1 MKMIRKRL
9 LELAPDSK
17 KYIAGTVVLQWLKL
31 CSNIALMF
39 VFSNV
44 IRLVVTDSDTAF
56 SKLYIYIAAAVM
68 TLIIRYLCVYFSS
81 KTSFYASAQVKKVLR
96 EKMYNKLAGMG
107 RSYSQKVSTAEVV
120 QVFVEGIDQL
130 ELYFGKYLPQF
141 FFSMLAP
148 VTLFIVLSFVNFKSA
163 LVLMICVPLI
173 PLSIVAVQKIAK
185 RLLNKYW
192 GVYVTLGDTFL
203 ENIQGLTTLKIYGAD
218 ERKNVEMNEKA
229 EEFRRITMKV
239 LTMQLNSVS
248 VMDIVAY
255 GGSAA
260 GVIIAVYQVL
270 KGNIDF
276 SEAFLIISL
285 AADFFLPL
293 RLLGSF
299 FHVAMNG
306 MAASDK
312 LFNLLD
318 IPDDEKGEREDVD
331 FNSGITFDSVSF
343 SYNESKKAVD
353 NVSFKLNKK
362 GLTAVVG
369 ESGCGKSTLAS
380 VLCGTNTGYTGDIFI
395 GSVQLRDIAENALNK
410 NMTAVNFD
418 SYIFS
423 STVRENLLMAKPD
436 ADDTEM
442 LEVLRKVNLD
452 TLGGENNVLDYEIKE
467 AGGNLSGGQRQ
478 RLAVARAL
486 LHDASI
492 YVFDEVTSNIDSE
505 SEEKIMDVIRD
516 LAKEKTVFMISHR
529 LENVK
534 SADNI
539 ILLKNGRIAE
549 SGTHEELM
557 NNRGGYYEMYSSQS
571 SLENYSRK
579 EAVVL

>member
-1 MKMIRKRL
+1 MIRKRL

-31 CSNIALMF
+31 CSDIALMF
-39 VFSNV
+39 IFSYV
-44 IRLVVTDSDTAF
+44 IRIVVTDSDTAF

-68 TLIIRYLCVYFSS
+68 TLIIRYVCVYLSS
-81 KTSFYASAQVKKVLR
+81 KTSFYASAQVKKILR
-96 EKMYNKLAGMG
+96 EKMYNKLSGMG

-312 LFNLLD
+312 LFDLLD
-318 IPDDEKGEREDVD
+318 IPDEEKGNREDVD
-331 FNSGITFDSVSF
+331 FNAGITFDNASF

-353 NVSFKLNKK
+353 GVSFKLNKK

-436 ADDTEM
+436 ADDGEM
-442 LEVLRKVNLD
+442 LEVLKKVNLD
-452 TLGGENNVLDYEIKE
+452 TLDGKNNVLDYEIKE

-505 SEEKIMDVIRD
+505 SEEKIMDVIRG
-516 LAKEKTVFMISHR
+516 LAKEKTVLMISHR
-529 LENVK
+529 LENIK

-549 SGTHEELM
+549 SGMHEELM
-557 NNRGGYYEMYSSQS
+557 KNRGGYYEMYSSQS
-571 SLENYSRK
+571 SLENYTRK
-579 EAVVL
+579 ETVVL

>member
-1 MKMIRKRL
+1 MIRKRL

-31 CSNIALMF
+31 CSDIALMF
-39 VFSNV
+39 VFSYV
-44 IRLVVTDSDTAF
+44 IRIVVTDSDTAF
-56 SKLYIYIAAAVM
+56 SKLYIYISAAVM
-68 TLIIRYLCVYFSS
+68 TLIIRYVCVYFSS

-96 EKMYNKLAGMG
+96 EKMYNKLSGMG

-276 SEAFLIISL
+276 AEAFLIISL

-306 MAASDK
+306 TAASDK
-312 LFNLLD
+312 LFDLLD
-318 IPDDEKGEREDVD
+318 IPDEEKGNREDVD
-331 FNSGITFDSVSF
+331 FNAGITFDNVSF

-353 NVSFKLNKK
+353 GVSFKLNKK
-362 GLTAVVG
+362 VLTAVVG

-380 VLCGTNTGYTGDIFI
+380 VLCGTDTGYTGDIFI
-395 GSVQLRDIAENALNK
+395 GSVQLRDIAENVLNK

-436 ADDTEM
+436 ADDGEM
-442 LEVLRKVNLD
+442 LEVLKKVNLD
-452 TLGGENNVLDYEIKE
+452 TLDGKNNVLDYEIKE

-505 SEEKIMDVIRD
+505 SEEKIMDVIRG
-516 LAKEKTVFMISHR
+516 LAKEKTVLMISHR

-557 NNRGGYYEMYSSQS
+557 KNRGGYYEMYSSQS
-571 SLENYSRK
+571 SLENYTRK

>member
-1 MKMIRKRL
+1 MIRKRL

-31 CSNIALMF
+31 CSDIALMF
-39 VFSNV
+39 VFSYV
-44 IRLVVTDSDTAF
+44 IRIVVTDSDTAF
-56 SKLYIYIAAAVM
+56 SKLYIYISAAVM
-68 TLIIRYLCVYFSS
+68 TLIIRYVCVYFSS

-96 EKMYNKLAGMG
+96 EKMYNKLSGMG

-276 SEAFLIISL
+276 AEAFLIISL

-306 MAASDK
+306 TAASDK
-312 LFNLLD
+312 LFDLLD
-318 IPDDEKGEREDVD
+318 IPDEEKGNREDVD
-331 FNSGITFDSVSF
+331 FNAGITFDNVSF

-353 NVSFKLNKK
+353 DVSFKLNKK
-362 GLTAVVG
+362 VLTAVVG

-380 VLCGTNTGYTGDIFI
+380 VLCGTDTGYTGDIFI
-395 GSVQLRDIAENALNK
+395 GSVQLRDIAENVLNK

-436 ADDTEM
+436 ADDGEM
-442 LEVLRKVNLD
+442 LEVLKKVNLD
-452 TLGGENNVLDYEIKE
+452 TLDGKNNVLDYEIKE

-505 SEEKIMDVIRD
+505 SEEKIMDVIRG
-516 LAKEKTVFMISHR
+516 LAKEKTVLMISHR

-557 NNRGGYYEMYSSQS
+557 KNRGGYYEMYSSQS
-571 SLENYSRK
+571 SLENYTRK

>member
-1 MKMIRKRL
+1 MIRKRL

-31 CSNIALMF
+31 CSDIALMF
-39 VFSNV
+39 VFSYV
-44 IRLVVTDSDTAF
+44 IRIVVTDSDTAF
-56 SKLYIYIAAAVM
+56 SKLYIYISAAVM
-68 TLIIRYLCVYFSS
+68 TLIIRYVCVYFSS
-81 KTSFYASAQVKKVLR
+81 KTSFYASAQVKKILR
-96 EKMYNKLAGMG
+96 EKMYNKLSGMG

-229 EEFRRITMKV
+229 EEFRCITMKV

-306 MAASDK
+306 TAASDK
-312 LFNLLD
+312 LFDLLD
-318 IPDDEKGEREDVD
+318 IPDEEKGNREDVD
-331 FNSGITFDSVSF
+331 FNAGITFDNVSF

-353 NVSFKLNKK
+353 DVSFKLNKK

-395 GSVQLRDIAENALNK
+395 GSVQLREIAENALNK

-436 ADDTEM
+436 ADDGEM
-442 LEVLRKVNLD
+442 LEVLKKVNLD
-452 TLGGENNVLDYEIKE
+452 TLDGKNNVLDYEIKE

-505 SEEKIMDVIRD
+505 SEEKIMDVIRG
-516 LAKEKTVFMISHR
+516 LAKEKTVLMISHR

-557 NNRGGYYEMYSSQS
+557 KNRGGYYEMYSSQS
-571 SLENYSRK
+571 SLENYTRK
-579 EAVVL
+579 ETVVL

>member
-1 MKMIRKRL
+1 MIRKRL

-31 CSNIALMF
+31 CSDIALMF
-39 VFSNV
+39 VFSYV
-44 IRLVVTDSDTAF
+44 IRIVVTDSDTAF
-56 SKLYIYIAAAVM
+56 SKLYIYISAAVM
-68 TLIIRYLCVYFSS
+68 TLIIRYVCVYFSS

-96 EKMYNKLAGMG
+96 EKMYNKLSGMG

-306 MAASDK
+306 TAASDK
-312 LFNLLD
+312 LFDLLD
-318 IPDDEKGEREDVD
+318 IPDEEKGNREDVD
-331 FNSGITFDSVSF
+331 FNAGITFDNVSF
-343 SYNESKKAVD
+343 SYNELKKAVD
-353 NVSFKLNKK
+353 GVSFKLNKK
-362 GLTAVVG
+362 VLTAVVG

-380 VLCGTNTGYTGDIFI
+380 VLCGTDTGYTGDIFI
-395 GSVQLRDIAENALNK
+395 GSVQLRDIAENVLNK

-436 ADDTEM
+436 ADDGEM
-442 LEVLRKVNLD
+442 LEVLKKVNLD
-452 TLGGENNVLDYEIKE
+452 TLDGKNNVLDYEIKE

-505 SEEKIMDVIRD
+505 SEEKIMDVIRG
-516 LAKEKTVFMISHR
+516 LAKEKTVLMISHR

-557 NNRGGYYEMYSSQS
+557 KNRGGYYEMYSSQS
-571 SLENYSRK
+571 SLENYTRK
-579 EAVVL
+579 ETVVL

>member
-1 MKMIRKRL
+1 MIRKRL

-31 CSNIALMF
+31 CSDIALMF
-39 VFSNV
+39 VFSYV
-44 IRLVVTDSDTAF
+44 IRIVVTDSDTAF
-56 SKLYIYIAAAVM
+56 SKLYIYISAAVM
-68 TLIIRYLCVYFSS
+68 TLIIRYVCVYFSS

-96 EKMYNKLAGMG
+96 EKMYNKLSDMG

-306 MAASDK
+306 TAASDK
-312 LFNLLD
+312 LFDLLD
-318 IPDDEKGEREDVD
+318 IPDEEKGNREDVD
-331 FNSGITFDSVSF
+331 FNAGITFDNVSF

-353 NVSFKLNKK
+353 GVSFKLNKK

-380 VLCGTNTGYTGDIFI
+380 VLCGTDTGYTGDIFI
-395 GSVQLRDIAENALNK
+395 GSVQLRDIAENVLNK

-436 ADDTEM
+436 ADDGEM
-442 LEVLRKVNLD
+442 LEVLKKVNLD
-452 TLGGENNVLDYEIKE
+452 TLDGKNNVLDYEIKE

-505 SEEKIMDVIRD
+505 SEEKIMDVIRG
-516 LAKEKTVFMISHR
+516 LAKEKTVLMISHR

-549 SGTHEELM
+549 SGMHEELM
-557 NNRGGYYEMYSSQS
+557 KNRGGYYEMYSSQS
-571 SLENYSRK
+571 SLENYTRK
-579 EAVVL
+579 ETVVL

>member
-1 MKMIRKRL
+1 MIRKRL

-31 CSNIALMF
+31 CSDIALMF
-39 VFSNV
+39 VFSYV
-44 IRLVVTDSDTAF
+44 IRIVVTDSDTAF

-68 TLIIRYLCVYFSS
+68 TLIIRYVCVYFSS
-81 KTSFYASAQVKKVLR
+81 KTSFYASAQVKKILR
-96 EKMYNKLAGMG
+96 EKMYNKLSGMG

-248 VMDIVAY
+248 VMDIAAY

-306 MAASDK
+306 TAASDK
-312 LFNLLD
+312 LFDLLD
-318 IPDDEKGEREDVD
+318 IPDEEKGNREDVD
-331 FNSGITFDSVSF
+331 FNAGITFDNVSF

-353 NVSFKLNKK
+353 GVSFKLNKK

-395 GSVQLRDIAENALNK
+395 GSVQLREIAENAINK

-436 ADDTEM
+436 ADDGEM
-442 LEVLRKVNLD
+442 LEVLKKVNLD
-452 TLGGENNVLDYEIKE
+452 TLDGKNNVLDYEIKE

-505 SEEKIMDVIRD
+505 SEEKIMDVIRG
-516 LAKEKTVFMISHR
+516 LAKEKTVLMISHR

-557 NNRGGYYEMYSSQS
+557 KNRGGYYEMYSSQS
-571 SLENYSRK
+571 SLENYTRK
-579 EAVVL
+579 ETVVL

>member
-1 MKMIRKRL
+1 MIRKRL

-31 CSNIALMF
+31 CSDIALMF
-39 VFSNV
+39 VFSYV
-44 IRLVVTDSDTAF
+44 IRIVVTDSDTAF
-56 SKLYIYIAAAVM
+56 SKLYIYISAAVM
-68 TLIIRYLCVYFSS
+68 TLIIRYVCVYFSS

-96 EKMYNKLAGMG
+96 EKMYNKLSGMG

-306 MAASDK
+306 TAASDK
-312 LFNLLD
+312 LFDLLD
-318 IPDDEKGEREDVD
+318 IPDEEKGNREDVD
-331 FNSGITFDSVSF
+331 FNAGITFDNVSF
-343 SYNESKKAVD
+343 SYNESKKAID
-353 NVSFKLNKK
+353 DVSFKLNKK
-362 GLTAVVG
+362 VLTAVVG

-380 VLCGTNTGYTGDIFI
+380 VLCGTDTGYTGDIFI

-436 ADDTEM
+436 ADDGEM
-442 LEVLRKVNLD
+442 LEVLKKVNLD
-452 TLGGENNVLDYEIKE
+452 ALDGKNNVLDYEIKE

-505 SEEKIMDVIRD
+505 SEEKIMDVIRG
-516 LAKEKTVFMISHR
+516 LAKEKTVLMISHR

-557 NNRGGYYEMYSSQS
+557 KNRGGYYEMYSSQS
-571 SLENYSRK
+571 SLENYTRK
-579 EAVVL
+579 ETVVL

>member
-1 MKMIRKRL
+1 MIRKRL

-31 CSNIALMF
+31 CSDIALMF
-39 VFSNV
+39 VFSYV
-44 IRLVVTDSDTAF
+44 IRIVVTDSDTAF
-56 SKLYIYIAAAVM
+56 SKLYIYISAAVM
-68 TLIIRYLCVYFSS
+68 TLIIRYVCVYFSS

-96 EKMYNKLAGMG
+96 EKMYNKLSGMG

-276 SEAFLIISL
+276 SEVFLIISL

-306 MAASDK
+306 TAASDK
-312 LFNLLD
+312 LFDLLD
-318 IPDDEKGEREDVD
+318 IPDEEKGNREDVD
-331 FNSGITFDSVSF
+331 FNAGITFDNVSF

-353 NVSFKLNKK
+353 DVSFKLNKK
-362 GLTAVVG
+362 VLTAVVG

-380 VLCGTNTGYTGDIFI
+380 VLCGTDTGYTGDIFI
-395 GSVQLRDIAENALNK
+395 GSVQLRDIAENVLNK

-436 ADDTEM
+436 ADDGEM
-442 LEVLRKVNLD
+442 LEVLKKVNLD
-452 TLGGENNVLDYEIKE
+452 TLDGKNNVLDYEIKE

-505 SEEKIMDVIRD
+505 SEEKIMDVIRG
-516 LAKEKTVFMISHR
+516 LAKEKTVLMISHR

-557 NNRGGYYEMYSSQS
+557 KNRGGYYEMYSSQS
-571 SLENYSRK
+571 SLENYTRK
-579 EAVVL
+579 ETVVL

>member
-1 MKMIRKRL
+1 MIRKRL

-31 CSNIALMF
+31 CSDIALMF
-39 VFSNV
+39 VFSYV
-44 IRLVVTDSDTAF
+44 IRIVVTDSDTAF
-56 SKLYIYIAAAVM
+56 SKLYIYISVAVM
-68 TLIIRYLCVYFSS
+68 TLIIRYVCVYFSS
-81 KTSFYASAQVKKVLR
+81 KTSFYASAQVKKILR
-96 EKMYNKLAGMG
+96 EKMYNKLSGMG

-312 LFNLLD
+312 LFDLLD
-318 IPDDEKGEREDVD
+318 IPDEEKGNRENVD
-331 FNSGITFDSVSF
+331 FNAGITFDNASF

-353 NVSFKLNKK
+353 GVSFKLNKK

-436 ADDTEM
+436 ADDGEM
-442 LEVLRKVNLD
+442 LEVLKKVNLD
-452 TLGGENNVLDYEIKE
+452 TLDGKNNVLDYEIKE

-505 SEEKIMDVIRD
+505 SEEKIMDVIRG
-516 LAKEKTVFMISHR
+516 LAKEKTVLMISHR

-557 NNRGGYYEMYSSQS
+557 KNRGGYYEMYSSQS
-571 SLENYSRK
+571 SLENYTRK
-579 EAVVL
+579 ETVVL

>member
-1 MKMIRKRL
+1 MIRKRL

-31 CSNIALMF
+31 CSDIALMF
-39 VFSNV
+39 VFSYV
-44 IRLVVTDSDTAF
+44 IRIVVTDSDTAF
-56 SKLYIYIAAAVM
+56 SKLYIYISAAVM
-68 TLIIRYLCVYFSS
+68 TLIIRYVCVYFSS

-96 EKMYNKLAGMG
+96 EKMYNKLSDMG

-185 RLLNKYW
+185 RLLYKYW

-306 MAASDK
+306 TAASDK
-312 LFNLLD
+312 LFDLLD
-318 IPDDEKGEREDVD
+318 IPDEEKGNREDVD
-331 FNSGITFDSVSF
+331 FNAGITFDNVSF

-353 NVSFKLNKK
+353 GVSFKLNKK
-362 GLTAVVG
+362 GLTAVDG

-380 VLCGTNTGYTGDIFI
+380 VLCGTDTGYTGDIFI
-395 GSVQLRDIAENALNK
+395 GSVQLRDIAENVLNK

-436 ADDTEM
+436 ADDGEM
-442 LEVLRKVNLD
+442 LEVLKKVNLD
-452 TLGGENNVLDYEIKE
+452 TLDGKNNVLDYEIKE

-505 SEEKIMDVIRD
+505 SEEKIMDVIRG
-516 LAKEKTVFMISHR
+516 LAKEKTVLMISHR

-549 SGTHEELM
+549 SGMHEELM
-557 NNRGGYYEMYSSQS
+557 KNRGGYYEMYSSQS
-571 SLENYSRK
+571 SLENYTRK
-579 EAVVL
+579 ETVVL

>member
-1 MKMIRKRL
+1 MIRKRL
-9 LELAPDSK
+9 LEQAPQSK
-17 KYIAGTVVLQWLKL
+17 KYIAATVVLQWVKL
-31 CSNIALMF
+31 CANIVLMF
-39 VFSNV
+39 VFANV
-44 IRLVVTDSDTAF
+44 IRLVFSDADTSIGSLAV
-56 SKLYIYIAAAVM
+56 YIAAAVAVVAV
-68 TLIIRYLCVYFSS
+68 RYMCVYFSS

-96 EKMYNKLAGMG
+96 EKMYRKLCGMG
-107 RSYSQKVSTAEVV
+107 QAYSEKVSTAEIV
-120 QVFVEGIDQL
+120 QVFVEGVDQL
-130 ELYFGKYLPQF
+130 EMYFGKYLPQF

-148 VTLFIVLSFVNFKSA
+148 VTLFIVLSFVSFKSA

-185 RLLNKYW
+185 KLLSKYW
-192 GVYVTLGDTFL
+192 GVYVTLGDSFL
-203 ENIQGLTTLKIYGAD
+203 ENLQGLTTLKIYNAD
-218 ERKNVEMNEKA
+218 ERKNREMNEKA
-229 EEFRRITMKV
+229 EQFRRITMKV

-260 GVIIAVYQVL
+260 GIVIAVYQL
-270 KGNIDF
+270 AKGYIDF

-312 LFNLLD
+312 LFDLLD
-318 IPDDEKGEREDVD
+318 IPDGEKGTVRDVD
-331 FNSGITFDSVSF
+331 FNSGIKLENVSF
-343 SYNESKKAVD
+343 AYNESKNALTD
-353 NVSFKLNKK
+353 INFNIPRK
-362 GLTAVVG
+362 GLIAVAG

-380 VLCGTNTGYTGDIFI
+380 VVCAVRTGYTGSITV
-395 GSVQLRDIAENALNK
+395 GGVQLRDIDETVLTE
-410 NMTAVNFD
+410 NMTAVNFN

-423 STVRENLLMAKPD
+423 GSVRDNLLMAREN
-436 ADDTEM
+436 ATDDEM
-442 LEVLRKVNLD
+442 LGVLKKVGLDNLAD
-452 TLGGENNVLDYEIKE
+452 NVLDYELKE

-486 LHDASI
+486 LHDAAV

-505 SEEKIMDVIRD
+505 SEERIMSAIRS
-516 LAKEKTVFMISHR
+516 LAEEKAVLMISHR

-534 SADNI
+534 SADKI
-539 ILLKNGRIAE
+539 ILLDSGRISE
-549 SGTHEELM
+549 SGTHAELM
-557 NNRGGYYEMYSSQS
+557 SAGGKYCEMYTSQF

>member
-1 MKMIRKRL
+1 MIRKRL

-31 CSNIALMF
+31 CSDIALMF
-39 VFSNV
+39 VFSYV
-44 IRLVVTDSDTAF
+44 IRIVVTDSDTAF
-56 SKLYIYIAAAVM
+56 SKLYIYIVAAVM
-68 TLIIRYLCVYFSS
+68 TLIIRYVCVYLSS
-81 KTSFYASAQVKKVLR
+81 KTSFYASAQVKKILR
-96 EKMYNKLAGMG
+96 EKMYNKLSGMG

-312 LFNLLD
+312 LFDLLD
-318 IPDDEKGEREDVD
+318 IPDEEKGNRENVD
-331 FNSGITFDSVSF
+331 FNAGITFDNASF

-353 NVSFKLNKK
+353 GVSFKLNKK

-436 ADDTEM
+436 ADDGEM
-442 LEVLRKVNLD
+442 LEVLKKVNLD
-452 TLGGENNVLDYEIKE
+452 TLDGKNNVLDYEIKE

-505 SEEKIMDVIRD
+505 SEEKIMDVIRG
-516 LAKEKTVFMISHR
+516 LAKEKTVLMISHR

-557 NNRGGYYEMYSSQS
+557 KNRGGYYEMYSSQS
-571 SLENYSRK
+571 SLENYTRK
-579 EAVVL
+579 ETVVL

>member
-1 MKMIRKRL
+1 MIRKRL

-68 TLIIRYLCVYFSS
+68 TLIIRYVCVYFSS

-96 EKMYNKLAGMG
+96 EKMYNKLSGMG

-148 VTLFIVLSFVNFKSA
+148 VMLFIVLSFVNFKSA

-260 GVIIAVYQVL
+260 GIIIAVYQVL
-270 KGNIDF
+270 NGNIDF

-318 IPDDEKGEREDVD
+318 IPDDEKGDREDVD
-331 FNSGITFDSVSF
+331 FNSGITFDNVSF

-353 NVSFKLNKK
+353 GVSFKLNKK

-436 ADDTEM
+436 ADDGEM
-442 LEVLRKVNLD
+442 LEVLKKVNLD
-452 TLGGENNVLDYEIKE
+452 TIDGENNVLDYEIKE

-505 SEEKIMDVIRD
+505 SEEKIMDVIRN
-516 LAKEKTVFMISHR
+516 LAKEKTVLMISHR

-571 SLENYSRK
+571 SLENYTRK

>member
-1 MKMIRKRL
+1 MIRKRL

-31 CSNIALMF
+31 CSDRALMF
-39 VFSNV
+39 VFSYV
-44 IRLVVTDSDTAF
+44 IRIVVSDSDTAF
-56 SKLYIYIAAAVM
+56 SKLYIYISAAVM
-68 TLIIRYLCVYFSS
+68 TLIIRYVCVYFSS

-96 EKMYNKLAGMG
+96 EKMYNKLSDMG

-306 MAASDK
+306 TAASDK
-312 LFNLLD
+312 LFDLLD
-318 IPDDEKGEREDVD
+318 IPDEEKGNREDVD
-331 FNSGITFDSVSF
+331 FNAGITFDNVSF

-353 NVSFKLNKK
+353 GVSFKLNKK

-380 VLCGTNTGYTGDIFI
+380 VLCGTDTGYTGDIFI
-395 GSVQLRDIAENALNK
+395 GSVQLRDIAENVLNK

-436 ADDTEM
+436 ADDGEM
-442 LEVLRKVNLD
+442 LEVLKKVNLD
-452 TLGGENNVLDYEIKE
+452 TLDGKNNVLDYEIKE

-505 SEEKIMDVIRD
+505 SEEKIMDVIRG
-516 LAKEKTVFMISHR
+516 LAKEKTVLMISHR

-549 SGTHEELM
+549 SGMHEELM
-557 NNRGGYYEMYSSQS
+557 KNRGGYYEMYSSQS
-571 SLENYSRK
+571 SLENYTRK
-579 EAVVL
+579 ETVVL

>member
-1 MKMIRKRL
+1 MIRKRL

-31 CSNIALMF
+31 CSDIALMF
-39 VFSNV
+39 VFSYV
-44 IRLVVTDSDTAF
+44 IRIVVTDSDTAF
-56 SKLYIYIAAAVM
+56 SKLYIYISAAVM
-68 TLIIRYLCVYFSS
+68 TLIIRYVCVYFSS

-96 EKMYNKLAGMG
+96 EKMYNKLSGMG

-306 MAASDK
+306 TAASDK
-312 LFNLLD
+312 LFDLLD
-318 IPDDEKGEREDVD
+318 IPDEEKGNREDVD
-331 FNSGITFDSVSF
+331 FNAGITFDNVSF

-353 NVSFKLNKK
+353 GVSFKLNKK
-362 GLTAVVG
+362 VLTAVVG

-380 VLCGTNTGYTGDIFI
+380 VLCGTDTGYTGDIFI
-395 GSVQLRDIAENALNK
+395 GSVQLRDIAENVLNK

-436 ADDTEM
+436 ADDGEM
-442 LEVLRKVNLD
+442 LEVLKKVNLD
-452 TLGGENNVLDYEIKE
+452 TLDGKNNVLDYEIKE

-505 SEEKIMDVIRD
+505 SEEKIMDVIRG
-516 LAKEKTVFMISHR
+516 LAKEKTVLMISHR
-529 LENVK
+529 LENIK

-549 SGTHEELM
+549 SGMHEELM
-557 NNRGGYYEMYSSQS
+557 KNRGGYYEMYSSQS
-571 SLENYSRK
+571 SLENYTRK
-579 EAVVL
+579 ETVVL

>member
-1 MKMIRKRL
+1 MIRKRL

-31 CSNIALMF
+31 CSDIALMF
-39 VFSNV
+39 VFSYV
-44 IRLVVTDSDTAF
+44 IRIVVTDSDTAF
-56 SKLYIYIAAAVM
+56 SKLYIYISAAVM
-68 TLIIRYLCVYFSS
+68 TLIIRYVCVYFSS

-96 EKMYNKLAGMG
+96 EKMYNKLSGMG

-306 MAASDK
+306 TAASDK
-312 LFNLLD
+312 LFDLLD
-318 IPDDEKGEREDVD
+318 IPDEEKGNREDVD
-331 FNSGITFDSVSF
+331 FNAGITFDNVSF

-353 NVSFKLNKK
+353 GVSFKLNKK
-362 GLTAVVG
+362 VLTAVVG

-380 VLCGTNTGYTGDIFI
+380 VLCGTDTGYTGDIFI
-395 GSVQLRDIAENALNK
+395 GSVQLRDIAENVLNK

-436 ADDTEM
+436 ADDGEM
-442 LEVLRKVNLD
+442 LEVLKKVNLD
-452 TLGGENNVLDYEIKE
+452 TLDGKNNVLDYEIKE

-505 SEEKIMDVIRD
+505 SEEKIMDVIRG
-516 LAKEKTVFMISHR
+516 LAKEKTVLMISHR

-557 NNRGGYYEMYSSQS
+557 KNRGGYYEMYSSQS
-571 SLENYSRK
+571 SLENYTRK
-579 EAVVL
+579 ETVVL

>member
-1 MKMIRKRL
+1 MIRKRL

-31 CSNIALMF
+31 CSDIALMF
-39 VFSNV
+39 VFSYV
-44 IRLVVTDSDTAF
+44 IRIVVTDSDTAF
-56 SKLYIYIAAAVM
+56 SKLYIYISAAVM
-68 TLIIRYLCVYFSS
+68 TLIIRYVCVYFSS

-96 EKMYNKLAGMG
+96 EKMYNKLSGMG

-306 MAASDK
+306 TAASDK
-312 LFNLLD
+312 LFDLLD
-318 IPDDEKGEREDVD
+318 IPDEEKGNREDVD
-331 FNSGITFDSVSF
+331 FNAGITFDNVSF
-343 SYNESKKAVD
+343 SYNESKKAID
-353 NVSFKLNKK
+353 DVSFKLNKK
-362 GLTAVVG
+362 VLTAVVG

-380 VLCGTNTGYTGDIFI
+380 VLCGTDTGYTGDIFI
-395 GSVQLRDIAENALNK
+395 GSVQLRDIAENVLNK

-436 ADDTEM
+436 ADDGEM
-442 LEVLRKVNLD
+442 LEVLKKVNLD
-452 TLGGENNVLDYEIKE
+452 TLDGKNNVLDYEIKE

-505 SEEKIMDVIRD
+505 SEEKIMDVIRG
-516 LAKEKTVFMISHR
+516 LAKEKTVLMISHR
-529 LENVK
+529 LENIK

-549 SGTHEELM
+549 SGMHEELM
-557 NNRGGYYEMYSSQS
+557 KNRGGYYEMYSSQS
-571 SLENYSRK
+571 SLENYTRK
-579 EAVVL
+579 ETVVL

>member
-1 MKMIRKRL
+1 MIRKRL

-68 TLIIRYLCVYFSS
+68 TLIIRYICVYFSS

-96 EKMYNKLAGMG
+96 EKMYNKLSGMG

-148 VTLFIVLSFVNFKSA
+148 VMLFIVLSFVNFKSA

-260 GVIIAVYQVL
+260 GIIIAVYQVL
-270 KGNIDF
+270 NGNIDF

-318 IPDDEKGEREDVD
+318 IPDDEKGDREDVD
-331 FNSGITFDSVSF
+331 FNSGITFDNVSF

-353 NVSFKLNKK
+353 GVSFKLNKK

-436 ADDTEM
+436 ADDGEM
-442 LEVLRKVNLD
+442 LEVLKKVNLD
-452 TLGGENNVLDYEIKE
+452 TIDGENNVLDYEIKE

-505 SEEKIMDVIRD
+505 SEEKIMDVIRN
-516 LAKEKTVFMISHR
+516 LAKEKTVLMISHR

-571 SLENYSRK
+571 SLENYTRK

>member
-1 MKMIRKRL
+1 MIRKRL

-68 TLIIRYLCVYFSS
+68 TLIIRYVCVYFSS

-96 EKMYNKLAGMG
+96 EKMYNKLSGMG

-260 GVIIAVYQVL
+260 GIIIAVYQVL
-270 KGNIDF
+270 NGNIDF

-318 IPDDEKGEREDVD
+318 IPDDEKGDREDVD
-331 FNSGITFDSVSF
+331 FNSGITFDNVSF

-353 NVSFKLNKK
+353 GVSFKLNKK

-436 ADDTEM
+436 ADDGEM
-442 LEVLRKVNLD
+442 LEVLKKVNLD
-452 TLGGENNVLDYEIKE
+452 TIDGENNVLDYEIKE

-505 SEEKIMDVIRD
+505 SEEKIMDVIRN
-516 LAKEKTVFMISHR
+516 LAKEKTVLMISHR

-571 SLENYSRK
+571 SLENYTRK

>member
-1 MKMIRKRL
+1 MIRKRL

-31 CSNIALMF
+31 CSDIALMF
-39 VFSNV
+39 VFSYV
-44 IRLVVTDSDTAF
+44 IRIVVTDSDTAF

-68 TLIIRYLCVYFSS
+68 TLIIRYVCVYFSS
-81 KTSFYASAQVKKVLR
+81 KTSFYASAQVKKILR
-96 EKMYNKLAGMG
+96 EKMYNKLSGMG

-248 VMDIVAY
+248 VMDIAAY

-306 MAASDK
+306 TAASDK
-312 LFNLLD
+312 LFDLLD
-318 IPDDEKGEREDVD
+318 IPDEEKGNREDVD
-331 FNSGITFDSVSF
+331 FNAGITFDNVSF

-353 NVSFKLNKK
+353 GVSFKLNKK

-395 GSVQLRDIAENALNK
+395 GSVQLREIAENAINK

-436 ADDTEM
+436 ADDGEM
-442 LEVLRKVNLD
+442 LEVLKKVNLD
-452 TLGGENNVLDYEIKE
+452 TLDGKNNVHDSEIKE

-505 SEEKIMDVIRD
+505 SEEKIMDVIRG
-516 LAKEKTVFMISHR
+516 LAKEKTVLMISHR

-557 NNRGGYYEMYSSQS
+557 KNRGGYYEMYSSQS
-571 SLENYSRK
+571 SLENYTRK
-579 EAVVL
+579 ETVVL

>member
-1 MKMIRKRL
+1 MIRKRL

-31 CSNIALMF
+31 CSDIALMF
-39 VFSNV
+39 IFSYV
-44 IRLVVTDSDTAF
+44 IRIVVTDSDTAF
-56 SKLYIYIAAAVM
+56 SKLYIYIVAAVM
-68 TLIIRYLCVYFSS
+68 TLIIRYVCVYLSS
-81 KTSFYASAQVKKVLR
+81 KTSFYASAQVKKILR
-96 EKMYNKLAGMG
+96 EKMYNKLSGMG

-306 MAASDK
+306 TAASDK
-312 LFNLLD
+312 LFDLLD
-318 IPDDEKGEREDVD
+318 IPDEEKGNRENVD
-331 FNSGITFDSVSF
+331 FNAGITFDNASF

-353 NVSFKLNKK
+353 GVSFKLNKK

-380 VLCGTNTGYTGDIFI
+380 VLCGTDTGYTGDIFI
-395 GSVQLRDIAENALNK
+395 GSVQLRDIAENVLNK

-436 ADDTEM
+436 ADDGEM
-442 LEVLRKVNLD
+442 LEVLKKVNLD
-452 TLGGENNVLDYEIKE
+452 TLDGKNNVLDYEIKE

-505 SEEKIMDVIRD
+505 SEEKIMDVIRG
-516 LAKEKTVFMISHR
+516 LAKEKTVLMISHR

-549 SGTHEELM
+549 SGMHEELM
-557 NNRGGYYEMYSSQS
+557 KNRGGYYEMYSSQS
-571 SLENYSRK
+571 SLENYTRK
-579 EAVVL
+579 ETVVL

>member
-1 MKMIRKRL
+1 MIRKRL

-31 CSNIALMF
+31 CSDIALMF
-39 VFSNV
+39 VFSYV
-44 IRLVVTDSDTAF
+44 IRIVVTDSDTAF
-56 SKLYIYIAAAVM
+56 SKLYIYISAAVM
-68 TLIIRYLCVYFSS
+68 TLIIRYVCVYFSS

-96 EKMYNKLAGMG
+96 EKMYNKLSGMG

-276 SEAFLIISL
+276 AEAFLIISL

-306 MAASDK
+306 TAASDK
-312 LFNLLD
+312 LFDLLD
-318 IPDDEKGEREDVD
+318 IPDEEKGNREDVD
-331 FNSGITFDSVSF
+331 FNAGITFDNVSF

-353 NVSFKLNKK
+353 GVSFKLNKK
-362 GLTAVVG
+362 VLTAVVG

-380 VLCGTNTGYTGDIFI
+380 VLCGTDTGYTGDIFI
-395 GSVQLRDIAENALNK
+395 GSVQLRDIAENVLNK

-436 ADDTEM
+436 ADDGEM
-442 LEVLRKVNLD
+442 LEVLKKVNLD
-452 TLGGENNVLDYEIKE
+452 TFDGKNNVLDYEIKE

-505 SEEKIMDVIRD
+505 SEEKIMDVIRG
-516 LAKEKTVFMISHR
+516 LAKEKTVLMISHR

-557 NNRGGYYEMYSSQS
+557 KNRGGYYEMYSSQS
-571 SLENYSRK
+571 SLENYTRK

>member
-1 MKMIRKRL
+1 
-9 LELAPDSK
+9 
-17 KYIAGTVVLQWLKL
+17 
-31 CSNIALMF
+31 
-39 VFSNV
+39 
-44 IRLVVTDSDTAF
+44 
-56 SKLYIYIAAAVM
+56 
-68 TLIIRYLCVYFSS
+68 
-81 KTSFYASAQVKKVLR
+81 
-96 EKMYNKLAGMG
+96 MYNKLSGMG

-312 LFNLLD
+312 LFDLLD
-318 IPDDEKGEREDVD
+318 IPDEEKGNRENVD
-331 FNSGITFDSVSF
+331 FNAGITFDNASF

-353 NVSFKLNKK
+353 GVSFKLNKK

-436 ADDTEM
+436 ADDGEM
-442 LEVLRKVNLD
+442 LEVLKKVNLD
-452 TLGGENNVLDYEIKE
+452 TLDGKNNVLDYEIKE

-505 SEEKIMDVIRD
+505 SEEKIMDVIRG
-516 LAKEKTVFMISHR
+516 LAKEKTVLMISHR

-557 NNRGGYYEMYSSQS
+557 KNRGGYYEMYSSQS
-571 SLENYSRK
+571 SLENYTRK
-579 EAVVL
+579 ETVVL

>member
-1 MKMIRKRL
+1 MIRKRL

-31 CSNIALMF
+31 CSDIALMF
-39 VFSNV
+39 VFSYV
-44 IRLVVTDSDTAF
+44 IRIVVTDSDTAF
-56 SKLYIYIAAAVM
+56 SKLYIYISAAVM
-68 TLIIRYLCVYFSS
+68 TLIIRYVCVYFSS

-96 EKMYNKLAGMG
+96 EKMYNKLSGMG

-306 MAASDK
+306 TAASDK
-312 LFNLLD
+312 LFDLLD
-318 IPDDEKGEREDVD
+318 IPDEEKGNREDVD
-331 FNSGITFDSVSF
+331 FNAGITFDNVSF

-353 NVSFKLNKK
+353 GVSFKLNKK

-380 VLCGTNTGYTGDIFI
+380 VLCGTDTGYTGDIFI
-395 GSVQLRDIAENALNK
+395 GSVQLRDIAENVLNK

-436 ADDTEM
+436 ADDGEM
-442 LEVLRKVNLD
+442 LEVLKKVNLD
-452 TLGGENNVLDYEIKE
+452 TLDGKNNVLDYEIKE

-505 SEEKIMDVIRD
+505 SEEKIMDVIRG
-516 LAKEKTVFMISHR
+516 LAKEKTVLMISHR

-557 NNRGGYYEMYSSQS
+557 KNRGGYYEMYSSQS
-571 SLENYSRK
+571 SLENYTRK
-579 EAVVL
+579 ETVVL

>member
-1 MKMIRKRL
+1 MIRKRL

-31 CSNIALMF
+31 CSDIALMF
-39 VFSNV
+39 VFSYV
-44 IRLVVTDSDTAF
+44 IRIVVTDSDTAF
-56 SKLYIYIAAAVM
+56 SKLYIYISAAVM
-68 TLIIRYLCVYFSS
+68 TLIIRYVCVYFSS

-96 EKMYNKLAGMG
+96 EKMYNKLSGMG

-306 MAASDK
+306 TAASDK
-312 LFNLLD
+312 LFDLLD
-318 IPDDEKGEREDVD
+318 IPDEEKGNREDVD
-331 FNSGITFDSVSF
+331 FNAGITFDNVSF

-353 NVSFKLNKK
+353 DVSFKLNKK
-362 GLTAVVG
+362 VLTAVVG

-380 VLCGTNTGYTGDIFI
+380 VLCGTDTGYTGDIFI
-395 GSVQLRDIAENALNK
+395 GSVQLRDIAENVLNK

-436 ADDTEM
+436 ADDGEM
-442 LEVLRKVNLD
+442 LEVLKKVNLD
-452 TLGGENNVLDYEIKE
+452 TLDGKNNVLDYEIKE

-505 SEEKIMDVIRD
+505 SEEKIMDVIRG
-516 LAKEKTVFMISHR
+516 LAKEKTVLMISHR

-557 NNRGGYYEMYSSQS
+557 KNRGGYYEMYSSQS
-571 SLENYSRK
+571 SLENYTRK
-579 EAVVL
+579 ETVVL

>member
-1 MKMIRKRL
+1 MIRKRL

-31 CSNIALMF
+31 CSDIALMF
-39 VFSNV
+39 VFLYV
-44 IRLVVTDSDTAF
+44 IRIVVTDSDTAF
-56 SKLYIYIAAAVM
+56 SKLYIYISAAVM
-68 TLIIRYLCVYFSS
+68 TLIIRYVCVYFSS

-96 EKMYNKLAGMG
+96 EKMYNKLSGMG

-293 RLLGSF
+293 RLLGSI

-306 MAASDK
+306 TAASDK
-312 LFNLLD
+312 LFDLLD
-318 IPDDEKGEREDVD
+318 IPDEEKGNREDVD
-331 FNSGITFDSVSF
+331 FNAGITFDNVSF
-343 SYNESKKAVD
+343 SYNESKKAID
-353 NVSFKLNKK
+353 DVSFKLNKK
-362 GLTAVVG
+362 VLTAVVG

-380 VLCGTNTGYTGDIFI
+380 VLCGTDTGYTGDIFI
-395 GSVQLRDIAENALNK
+395 GSVQLRDIAENVLNK

-436 ADDTEM
+436 ADDGEM
-442 LEVLRKVNLD
+442 LEVLKKVNLD
-452 TLGGENNVLDYEIKE
+452 TLDGKNNVLDYEIKE

-505 SEEKIMDVIRD
+505 SEEKIMDVIRG
-516 LAKEKTVFMISHR
+516 LAKEKTVLMISHR
-529 LENVK
+529 LENIK

-549 SGTHEELM
+549 SGMHEELM
-557 NNRGGYYEMYSSQS
+557 KNRGGYYEMYSSQS
-571 SLENYSRK
+571 SLENYTRK
-579 EAVVL
+579 ETVVL

>member
-1 MKMIRKRL
+1 MIRKRL

-31 CSNIALMF
+31 CSDIALMF
-39 VFSNV
+39 IFSYV
-44 IRLVVTDSDTAF
+44 IRIVVTDSDTAF

-68 TLIIRYLCVYFSS
+68 TLIIRYVCVYLSS
-81 KTSFYASAQVKKVLR
+81 KTSFYASAQVKKILR
-96 EKMYNKLAGMG
+96 EKMYNKLSGMG

-306 MAASDK
+306 TAASDK
-312 LFNLLD
+312 LFDLLD
-318 IPDDEKGEREDVD
+318 IPDEEKGNREDVD
-331 FNSGITFDSVSF
+331 FNAGITFDNVSF
-343 SYNESKKAVD
+343 SYNESKKAID
-353 NVSFKLNKK
+353 DVSFKLNKK
-362 GLTAVVG
+362 VLTAVVG

-380 VLCGTNTGYTGDIFI
+380 VLCGTDTGYTGDIFI
-395 GSVQLRDIAENALNK
+395 GSVQLRDIAENVLNK

-436 ADDTEM
+436 ADDGEM
-442 LEVLRKVNLD
+442 LEVLKKVNLD
-452 TLGGENNVLDYEIKE
+452 TLDGKNNVLDYEIKE

-505 SEEKIMDVIRD
+505 SEEKIMDVIRG
-516 LAKEKTVFMISHR
+516 LAKEKTVLMISHR
-529 LENVK
+529 LENIK

-549 SGTHEELM
+549 SGMHEELM
-557 NNRGGYYEMYSSQS
+557 KNRGGYYEMYSSQS
-571 SLENYSRK
+571 SLENYTRK
-579 EAVVL
+579 ETVVL

>member
-1 MKMIRKRL
+1 MIRKRL

>member
-1 MKMIRKRL
+1 MIRKRL

-31 CSNIALMF
+31 CSDIALMF
-39 VFSNV
+39 IFSYV
-44 IRLVVTDSDTAF
+44 IRIVVTDSDTAF
-56 SKLYIYIAAAVM
+56 SKLYIYIVAAVM
-68 TLIIRYLCVYFSS
+68 TLIIRYVCVYLSS
-81 KTSFYASAQVKKVLR
+81 KTSFYASAQVKKILR
-96 EKMYNKLAGMG
+96 EKMYNKLSGMG

-312 LFNLLD
+312 LFDLLD
-318 IPDDEKGEREDVD
+318 IPDEEKGNRENVD
-331 FNSGITFDSVSF
+331 FNAGITFDNASF

-353 NVSFKLNKK
+353 GVSFKLNKK

-380 VLCGTNTGYTGDIFI
+380 VLCGTDTGYTGDIFI
-395 GSVQLRDIAENALNK
+395 GSVQLRDIAENVLNK

-436 ADDTEM
+436 ADDGEM
-442 LEVLRKVNLD
+442 LEVLKKVNLD
-452 TLGGENNVLDYEIKE
+452 TLDGKNNVLDYEIKE

-505 SEEKIMDVIRD
+505 SEEKIMDVIRG
-516 LAKEKTVFMISHR
+516 LAKEKTVLMISHR
-529 LENVK
+529 LENIK

-549 SGTHEELM
+549 SGMHEELM
-557 NNRGGYYEMYSSQS
+557 KNRGGYYEMYSSQS
-571 SLENYSRK
+571 SLENYTRK
-579 EAVVL
+579 ETVVL

>member
-1 MKMIRKRL
+1 MIRKRL

-68 TLIIRYLCVYFSS
+68 TLIIRYVCVYFSS

-96 EKMYNKLAGMG
+96 EKMYNKLSGMG

-148 VTLFIVLSFVNFKSA
+148 VTLFVVLSFVNFKSA

-260 GVIIAVYQVL
+260 GIIIAVYQVL
-270 KGNIDF
+270 NGNIDF

-318 IPDDEKGEREDVD
+318 IPDDEKGDREDVD
-331 FNSGITFDSVSF
+331 FNSGITFDNVSF

-353 NVSFKLNKK
+353 GVSFKLNKK

-436 ADDTEM
+436 ADDGEM
-442 LEVLRKVNLD
+442 LEVLKKVNLD
-452 TLGGENNVLDYEIKE
+452 TIDGENNVLDYEIKE

-505 SEEKIMDVIRD
+505 SEEKIMDVIRN
-516 LAKEKTVFMISHR
+516 LAKEKTVLMISHR

-571 SLENYSRK
+571 SLENYTRK

>member
-1 MKMIRKRL
+1 
-9 LELAPDSK
+9 
-17 KYIAGTVVLQWLKL
+17 
-31 CSNIALMF
+31 
-39 VFSNV
+39 
-44 IRLVVTDSDTAF
+44 
-56 SKLYIYIAAAVM
+56 
-68 TLIIRYLCVYFSS
+68 
-81 KTSFYASAQVKKVLR
+81 
-96 EKMYNKLAGMG
+96 MYNKLSGMG

-203 ENIQGLTTLKIYGAD
+203 ENIHGLTTLKIYGAD

-312 LFNLLD
+312 LFDLLD
-318 IPDDEKGEREDVD
+318 IPDEEKGNRENVD
-331 FNSGITFDSVSF
+331 FNAGITFDNASF

-353 NVSFKLNKK
+353 GVSFKLNKK

-436 ADDTEM
+436 ADDGEM
-442 LEVLRKVNLD
+442 LEVLKKVNLD
-452 TLGGENNVLDYEIKE
+452 TLDGKNNVLDYEIKE

-505 SEEKIMDVIRD
+505 SEEKIMDVIRG
-516 LAKEKTVFMISHR
+516 LAKEKTVLMISHR

-557 NNRGGYYEMYSSQS
+557 KNRGGYYEMYSSQS
-571 SLENYSRK
+571 SLENYTRK
-579 EAVVL
+579 ETVVL

>member
-1 MKMIRKRL
+1 MIRKRL

-31 CSNIALMF
+31 CSDIALMF
-39 VFSNV
+39 VFSYV
-44 IRLVVTDSDTAF
+44 IRIVVTDSDTAF

-68 TLIIRYLCVYFSS
+68 TLIIRYVCVYFSS
-81 KTSFYASAQVKKVLR
+81 KTSFYASAQVKKILR
-96 EKMYNKLAGMG
+96 EKMYNKLSGMG

-248 VMDIVAY
+248 VMDIAAY

-312 LFNLLD
+312 LFDLLD
-318 IPDDEKGEREDVD
+318 IPDEEKGNRENVD
-331 FNSGITFDSVSF
+331 FNAGITFDNASF

-353 NVSFKLNKK
+353 GVSFKLNKK

-395 GSVQLRDIAENALNK
+395 GSVQLREIAENAINK

-436 ADDTEM
+436 ADDGEM
-442 LEVLRKVNLD
+442 LEVLKKVNLD
-452 TLGGENNVLDYEIKE
+452 TLDGKNNVLDYEIKE

-505 SEEKIMDVIRD
+505 SEEKIMDVIRG
-516 LAKEKTVFMISHR
+516 LAKEKTVLMISHR

-557 NNRGGYYEMYSSQS
+557 KNRGGYYEMYSSQS
-571 SLENYSRK
+571 SLENYTRK
-579 EAVVL
+579 ETVVL

>member
-1 MKMIRKRL
+1 MIRKRL

-31 CSNIALMF
+31 CSDIALMF
-39 VFSNV
+39 VFSYV
-44 IRLVVTDSDTAF
+44 IRIVVTDSDTAF
-56 SKLYIYIAAAVM
+56 SKLYIYISAAVM
-68 TLIIRYLCVYFSS
+68 TLIIRYVCVYFSS

-96 EKMYNKLAGMG
+96 KKMYNKLSGMG

-306 MAASDK
+306 TAASDK
-312 LFNLLD
+312 LFDLLD
-318 IPDDEKGEREDVD
+318 IPDEEKGNREDVD
-331 FNSGITFDSVSF
+331 FNAGITFDNVSF

-353 NVSFKLNKK
+353 DVSFKLNKK
-362 GLTAVVG
+362 VLTAVVG

-380 VLCGTNTGYTGDIFI
+380 VLCGTDTGYTGDIFI
-395 GSVQLRDIAENALNK
+395 GSVQLRDIAENVLNK

-436 ADDTEM
+436 ADDGEM
-442 LEVLRKVNLD
+442 LEVLKKVNLD
-452 TLGGENNVLDYEIKE
+452 TLDGKNNVLDYEIKE

-505 SEEKIMDVIRD
+505 SEEKIMDVIRG
-516 LAKEKTVFMISHR
+516 LAKEKTVLMISHR

-549 SGTHEELM
+549 SGMHEELM
-557 NNRGGYYEMYSSQS
+557 KNRGGYYEMYSSQS
-571 SLENYSRK
+571 SLENYTRK
-579 EAVVL
+579 ETVVL

>member
-1 MKMIRKRL
+1 MIRKRL

-68 TLIIRYLCVYFSS
+68 TLIIRYVCVYFSS

-96 EKMYNKLAGMG
+96 EKMYNKLSGMG

-148 VTLFIVLSFVNFKSA
+148 VMLFIVLSFVNFKSA

-260 GVIIAVYQVL
+260 GIIIAVYQVL
-270 KGNIDF
+270 NGNIDF

-318 IPDDEKGEREDVD
+318 IPDDEKGDRENVD
-331 FNSGITFDSVSF
+331 FNSGITFDNVSF

-353 NVSFKLNKK
+353 GVSFKLNKK

-436 ADDTEM
+436 ADDGEM
-442 LEVLRKVNLD
+442 LEVLKKVNLD
-452 TLGGENNVLDYEIKE
+452 TIDGENNVLDYEIKE

-505 SEEKIMDVIRD
+505 SEEKIMDVIRN
-516 LAKEKTVFMISHR
+516 LAKEKTVLMISHR

-571 SLENYSRK
+571 SLENYTRK

>member
-1 MKMIRKRL
+1 MIRKRL

-68 TLIIRYLCVYFSS
+68 TLIIRYVCVYFSS
-81 KTSFYASAQVKKVLR
+81 KTSFYASAQVKKVWR
-96 EKMYNKLAGMG
+96 EKMYNKLSGMG

-148 VTLFIVLSFVNFKSA
+148 VTLFVVLSFVNFKSA

-260 GVIIAVYQVL
+260 GIIIAVYQVL
-270 KGNIDF
+270 NGNIDF

-318 IPDDEKGEREDVD
+318 IPDDEKGDREDVD
-331 FNSGITFDSVSF
+331 FNSGITFDNVSF

-353 NVSFKLNKK
+353 GVSFKLNKK

-436 ADDTEM
+436 ADDGEM
-442 LEVLRKVNLD
+442 LEVLKKVNLD
-452 TLGGENNVLDYEIKE
+452 TIDGENNVLDYEIKE

-505 SEEKIMDVIRD
+505 SEEKIMDVIRN
-516 LAKEKTVFMISHR
+516 LAKEKTVLMISHR

-571 SLENYSRK
+571 SLENYTRK

>member
-343 SYNESKKAVD
+343 SYNESKRAVD